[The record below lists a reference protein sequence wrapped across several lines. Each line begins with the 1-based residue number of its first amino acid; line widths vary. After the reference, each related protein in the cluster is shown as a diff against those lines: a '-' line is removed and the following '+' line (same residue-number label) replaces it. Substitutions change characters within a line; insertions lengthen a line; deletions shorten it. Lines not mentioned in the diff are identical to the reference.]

1 MITRP
6 VSVEVR
12 INRPENWVSVR
23 NACGIAIRLKAFRPR
38 LSNHSLRVEVCG
50 SVGTANGTWVI
61 TTVVQASPG
70 RSRPSPKELSPNS
83 TEPSPAEVRR
93 KCSSIIFCLAVSPC
107 TSTCLR
113 CAAGISSATFSIFQ
127 REVNS
132 TMLPLSQS
140 SSLTRYLAISL
151 G

>member
-12 INRPENWVSVR
+12 IRRPANWVSVR
-23 NACGIAIRLKAFRPR
+23 SACGMAIRLKAFSPRP
-38 LSNHSLRVEVCG
+38 SNHSLRVAVCG

-70 RSRPSPKELSPNS
+70 RSRPSPNEFSPNS
-83 TEPSPAEVRR
+83 TEPSPAATRR
-93 KCSSIIFCLAVSPC
+93 RCSSISRVLDISPC

-113 CAAGISSATFSIFQ
+113 RAADISPATFSIFQ

-132 TMLPLSQS
+132 TIEPLAQS
-140 SSLTRYLAISL
+140 SSVSR
-151 G
+151 